1 MGGVVG
7 DPRNNGEIKVLLS
20 DAHSLFREALR
31 TVLDGQDDLRVVA
44 EATSGDE
51 AVTMAGIVRPDI
63 AFVEA
68 GREGTAGVEVAG
80 QIREA
85 VPGCRVLL
93 LADGEETSLLLAAVE
108 AGVSGF
114 VTKDCPL
121 ATFIDSARAVHRGE
135 MIVPP
140 QMLGSLLSDLIHRR
154 RARDEAL
161 IRLSQLTRRERE
173 VLSLLGRGLTN
184 DGIAEQLVISPETA
198 RTHVSNLLPKLEVN
212 SRFEAA
218 SFVLRH
224 DLLDHLTGVER

>member
-1 MGGVVG
+1 MDV
-7 DPRNNGEIKVLLS
+7 PQNGEIRVLLS

-44 EATSGDE
+44 ETAAGDE
-51 AVTMAGIVRPDI
+51 AVVRAGIVRPDI
-63 AFVEA
+63 AFIEA
-68 GREGTAGVEVAG
+68 GRNGTDGVDVAG

-85 VPGCRVLL
+85 VPDCRVLM
-93 LADGEETSLLLAAVE
+93 LADEAETSLLLAAVE

-140 QMLGSLLSDLIHRR
+140 QMLGTLLSSLIHRR
-154 RARDEAL
+154 RERDTAL
-161 IRLSQLTRRERE
+161 MRLSALTPRERE

-184 DGIAEQLVISPETA
+184 DGIATELVISPETA
-198 RTHVSNLLPKLEVN
+198 RTHVSNLLAKLEVN